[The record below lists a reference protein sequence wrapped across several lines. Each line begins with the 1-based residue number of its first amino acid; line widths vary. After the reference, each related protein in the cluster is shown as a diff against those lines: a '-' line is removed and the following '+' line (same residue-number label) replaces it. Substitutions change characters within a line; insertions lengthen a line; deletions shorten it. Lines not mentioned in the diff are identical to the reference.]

1 MGVSIFP
8 CFLQCV
14 RSMSLE
20 FPHLTAFLSKSMHV
34 NAGHKSPRIIHP
46 INEQGTLKGLL
57 MRNQSS
63 RKTRGWVLDVP
74 HLYLIYLLSG
84 TKYFVS
90 EGQGS
95 ENLSTVDPLGTEL
108 NKMKT
113 AAIKSQVQQCTP
125 AMLELLQ
132 DRRGGQ
138 ENFRGLQAREDG
150 V

>member
-1 MGVSIFP
+1 
-8 CFLQCV
+8 
-14 RSMSLE
+14 
-20 FPHLTAFLSKSMHV
+20 
-34 NAGHKSPRIIHP
+34 
-46 INEQGTLKGLL
+46 

-63 RKTRGWVLDVP
+63 RKTRGRVLDVL

-125 AMLELLQ
+125 AMLGLLQ
-132 DRRGGQ
+132 GRRGGQ